1 MLCQGKN
8 RSTGGPCKANAI
20 VGREY
25 CRVHGGKVPRGV
37 AHPNFRHGRRS
48 KDLVAN
54 LQERYEEALSDGKI
68 LDLTDEIALSD
79 AYLAEVLRSGE
90 SGKRWKDV
98 KKALAALEETMRSS
112 DTSAVAS
119 KLRAM
124 RKVVEAGV
132 EDWAHRDEVMKRL
145 DQRRRLVESENK
157 RRADSRFALT
167 HQEMLATVAAV
178 VDIMANRIK
187 DRALLRLVMDDIDG
201 VIRRI
206 EGGSPGEADQD

>member
-8 RSTGGPCKANAI
+8 RRTGGPCKANAI
-20 VGREY
+20 AGRQF

-98 KKALAALEETMRSS
+98 KKALAALEETMRPA

-119 KLRAM
+119 KLSVM
-124 RKVVEAGV
+124 RKVVEGGV
-132 EDWAHRDEVMKRL
+132 EDWAHRDEVMRRL

-167 HQEMLATVAAV
+167 HEEMLATVAAV